1 MRETS
6 VDEAIV
12 LFAEMKCLRPSY
24 YIWRAGPPGGVMG
37 DGIVL
42 SASVLKEWLA
52 KQDESAQR
60 EAGQLFREYRSDG
73 SICRLETHPD
83 SKIL

>member
-1 MRETS
+1 MDQQTRERFEK
-6 VDEAIV
+6 VIN
-12 LFAEMKCLRPSY
+12 

-60 EAGQLFREYRSDG
+60 EAGHDELAALKF
-73 SICRLETHPD
+73 
-83 SKIL
+83 